1 MSIRAFYGFDGV
13 GQGVQGSSG
22 DAMLAPLNG
31 AGVTGT
37 RNQPLT
43 IKLYNV
49 AAHQYNAVGVTGL
62 EQHKVGK
69 AGERR
74 NALVLY
80 RNSYAISFTSGATVN
95 LLENFEGR
103 TDKPWRSIVG
113 FTWADFSATNPT
125 VAYWLARVSR
135 NTSYFNLIQRRN
147 YDALTIAGKDFPIE
161 RNREYY
167 IEVEMFCDNPVAGR
181 SSNPTSCRVWI
192 DGQLAGEWI
201 DSFGAYASNAS
212 TLVGLE
218 VGYVAHASNPLP
230 LYMGVADVY
239 VLDGTGESPYNERLG
254 TQKVRTVKPSGVV
267 EDRWVPVG
275 TSDALAALTDGSDA
289 TGLKSPKGS
298 ATGVLEL
305 ELGLNS
311 KSIVNGLL
319 VYGRGMRDNGAQRQI
334 TSKIEDLNGELV
346 GEQHIAYMGPSLND
360 VVLVDYLPSRT
371 LDMSALNGNHLSNV
385 TVDFK
390 VD

>member
-22 DAMLAPLNG
+22 DAATAPQNG
-31 AGVTGT
+31 VGITAT

-43 IKLYNV
+43 VKLYNV
-49 AAHQYNAVGVTGL
+49 SAPQYNAAGVTGL

-69 AGERR
+69 AGQRR

-80 RNSYAISFTSGATVN
+80 RYSYALSFTSGVTVN

-113 FTWADFSATNPT
+113 FTWSDFSATNPT
-125 VAYWLARVSR
+125 VAYWLARASR
-135 NTSYFNLIQRRN
+135 GTSYFNLIQRRN
-147 YDALTIAGKDFPIE
+147 YDALTIAGQDFPIE

-167 IEVEMFCDNPVAGR
+167 IEIEMFCDKVVAGR

-192 DGQLAGEWI
+192 DGQVVGEWI
-201 DSFGAYASNAS
+201 DSFGASSTTAS
-212 TLVGLE
+212 TPMGLE
-218 VGYVAHASNPLP
+218 VGFVAHPSNPIP
-230 LYMGVADVY
+230 LHMGIADVY
-239 VLDGTGESPYNERLG
+239 VVDGTGEAPYNERLG
-254 TQKVRTVKPSGVV
+254 PQKVRLVKPSAVV
-267 EDRWVPVG
+267 EGPWIPTG
-275 TSDALAALTDGSDA
+275 TTDPLAAISDGSDA

-298 ATGVLEL
+298 GTGVLEL
-305 ELGLNS
+305 DLGLDS
-311 KSIVNGLL
+311 TSITNGLI
-319 VYGRGMRDNGAQRQI
+319 VYARGNRDNGAQRPI
-334 TSKIEDLNGELV
+334 TSTLEDSNGQSV
-346 GEQHIAYMGPSLND
+346 SPSRVAYMGPSLSD
-360 VVLVDYLPSRT
+360 LVMVDYLPSRT
-371 LDMSALNGNHLSNV
+371 ADMGVLIGNHLSNV